1 MNDASWLMYAGML
14 VWLVLG
20 GYLFLLG
27 RKTAL
32 LETRLRRLE
41 YAAGKAAKDK
51 E

>member
-1 MNDASWLMYAGML
+1 MNDASWLVYAGMV
-14 VWLVLG
+14 VWLGLG

-27 RKTAL
+27 RKTAT

-41 YAAGKAAKDK
+41 YAAGKTPKDK